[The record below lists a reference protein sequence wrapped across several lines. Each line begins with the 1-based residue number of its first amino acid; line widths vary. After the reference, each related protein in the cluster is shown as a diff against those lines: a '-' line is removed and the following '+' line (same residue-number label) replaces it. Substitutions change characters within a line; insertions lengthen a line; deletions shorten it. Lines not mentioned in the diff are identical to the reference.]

1 MLIIGKSSLGNSL
14 KSLIE
19 ATGHGHE
26 MLNVKKNE
34 NQAMISCKQE
44 VLVVY
49 HWSCQVRQGFYQ
61 IGEASGTFG

>member
-1 MLIIGKSSLGNSL
+1 MMIIGKSSLGSSF

-19 ATGHGHE
+19 ATGHE

-61 IGEASGTFG
+61 RGEASGTFR